1 MKAISTRGSRVLLQR
16 PVVKICGSSCLDLAI
31 SELSRRPRTVALC
44 THYAKPHETMGAFFS
59 SFGGETT
66 TPPKAKAAAK
76 SKKVAKKATVQKK
89 PAAKAKSP
97 AKAKPAAKAKSP
109 RQQDEDAPPPAAGA
123 ESARLEFVGANAAN
137 ESGESSKFWQMT
149 LSGAHTYVVNGRIGT
164 DRKSVV

>member
-1 MKAISTRGSRVLLQR
+1 MRRR
-16 PVVKICGSSCLDLAI
+16 
-31 SELSRRPRTVALC
+31 SRRV
-44 THYAKPHETMGAFFS
+44 AKPHDTMGAFFS

-66 TPPKAKAAAK
+66 TPPPKAKAAAK

-164 DRKSVV
+164 EGTLQKPVFHGDAAAARKFFDKTVKSKLKKGYQPA